1 MADITESMASPA
13 QHASLPSLTASRTL
27 STQRATDGQ
36 ADTAEMARVAA
47 DLLTDARR
55 LRGLHGEKIVVA
67 PSGSPEHELHVNLHA
82 CERAA
87 LAAQRRGVEA
97 LTARLR
103 NDADLLASISAAA
116 LTDLEASARSLLGA
130 SSLSDQLLAADASS
144 DGGPPPPPT
153 LADGELVVDLT
164 GDAADVEVRPAS
176 PPDLAP
182 AEELDDAASSLASAN
197 WEARRAAILER
208 VERARRPEPEP
219 EAGSDLAQVIEP
231 VRPLRSEDVSP
242 IVAAALAAPSLRSAV
257 VDEQDVAESERAAV
271 AEEIADAEEA
281 LVDVGE
287 APADIAVD
295 GDETRND
302 APDAEDDD
310 EVVPIESRL
319 GDVSTA
325 DAVVIDI
332 ADAPSAARSDEDDGD
347 LADVIELQTE
357 ATLPEW
363 PIWKGPDRSID
374 SDVVPVPAADLT
386 VPALGP
392 DAVDPPADDYPRL
405 VSVAPA
411 EPEPATEPVP
421 DSGPTL
427 AEQAKGPVFSFAPAA
442 PTDDLLPVPVAES
455 THRKT
460 QEEIAAEARALIADN
475 KADSSDSF
483 SPREVRRRQRR
494 LRSHQRAVEK
504 AENRNQR
511 DRRRAEL
518 EHERT
523 LAEDAPD
530 TAPAYAPTWF
540 AQLAFAIAICL
551 LVVMVAVGLWFLLA
565 EDPGLF

>member
-1 MADITESMASPA
+1 MADITEPMASPA
-13 QHASLPSLTASRTL
+13 HHAALPSLTAFRAL
-27 STQRATDGQ
+27 STQRAADGQ

-103 NDADLLASISAAA
+103 NDTDLLASISSAA
-116 LTDLEASARSLLGA
+116 LTDLESSARSLLGA

-144 DGGPPPPPT
+144 DGGPPPPPL
-153 LADGELVVDLT
+153 LAEGELVVDLT

-176 PPDLAP
+176 PPDPSP
-182 AEELDDAASSLASAN
+182 AEELDAAAHSLASAN

-208 VERARRPEPEP
+208 VERARRPEPDV
-219 EAGSDLAQVIEP
+219 GDDLAQVIQP

-242 IVAAALAAPSLRSAV
+242 IVAAALAAPSLQPVHDDMPDSSDAPTDS
-257 VDEQDVAESERAAV
+257 VD
-271 AEEIADAEEA
+271 A
-281 LVDVGE
+281 LE
-287 APADIAVD
+287 HPAPADEHLFAESD
-295 GDETRND
+295 DAADDSAAEAGDE
-302 APDAEDDD
+302 APDDEDD
-310 EVVPIESRL
+310 EIVAIESRL
-319 GDVSTA
+319 GDLSAA

-332 ADAPSAARSDEDDGD
+332 ADAPSIARNADADGE

-363 PIWKGPDRSID
+363 PIWKGPDRSIE
-374 SDVVPVPAADLT
+374 SDVVVPSADQMDST
-386 VPALGP
+386 TAPEP
-392 DAVDPPADDYPRL
+392 VDPSVEYPRL
-405 VSVAPA
+405 VSVAPD
-411 EPEPATEPVP
+411 EPEPTIEPDP
-421 DSGPTL
+421 RPTI
-427 AEQAKGPVFSFAPAA
+427 AGEAKGPVFSFAPSA
-442 PTDDLLPVPVAES
+442 PTDDLLPVPVADAA
-455 THRKT
+455 HRKT
-460 QEEIAAEARALIADN
+460 QEEIAAEARALIADQ
-475 KADSSDSF
+475 KKDDPSDSF

-518 EHERT
+518 EHERS

-530 TAPAYAPTWF
+530 TTPVYAPTWF